1 VAASGSPAVGMQQ
14 QLMLLFGTGQ
24 KIPLTNTNPATYAT
38 GTQSLYGVWDW
49 NLTAWNTLSPTA
61 QYAAL
66 TATQAGLTTMT
77 QSNLQY
83 QTVTINTT
91 TQDRD
96 IASNATICWTGQT
109 GCTGSAGKFGW
120 YLNFPGTQEQV
131 VFNPEL
137 VEQAI
142 TVNTIV
148 PAVNTPTSCTVLSD
162 SGFTY
167 VLSALTGGAFNEVF
181 LPPDEQIN
189 PNVNQNAAYTDP
201 NAIGIQT
208 NATGSSL
215 VILNA
220 SGTPYLVFQTNQS
233 GSGTGSNGSGNSSNT
248 TNTLGTNQPAN
259 NTGRRVSWVQRR

>member
-1 VAASGSPAVGMQQ
+1 
-14 QLMLLFGTGQ
+14 
-24 KIPLTNTNPATYAT
+24 
-38 GTQSLYGVWDW
+38 
-49 NLTAWNTLSPTA
+49 
-61 QYAAL
+61 
-66 TATQAGLTTMT
+66 
-77 QSNLQY
+77 
-83 QTVTINTT
+83 
-91 TQDRD
+91 
-96 IASNATICWTGQT
+96 
-109 GCTGSAGKFGW
+109 
-120 YLNFPGTQEQV
+120 
-131 VFNPEL
+131 
-137 VEQAI
+137 
-142 TVNTIV
+142 VNTIV

-162 SGFTY
+162 TGFTY
-167 VLSALTGGAFNEVF
+167 VLSALTGAAFNEVF

-233 GSGTGSNGSGNSSNT
+233 GSGSAGNGGTNS